1 MQYSTKQW
9 KTLENIERFDRLL
22 RKTKGKII
30 IQLIQLII
38 QLNGFKKNEDDEEN
52 QRINLF
58 YLGVSIFD
66 LDK

>member
-9 KTLENIERFDRLL
+9 KTLENIERCDRLL

-30 IQLIQLII
+30 IQLKQLII

-52 QRINLF
+52 QSIN
-58 YLGVSIFD
+58 
-66 LDK
+66 